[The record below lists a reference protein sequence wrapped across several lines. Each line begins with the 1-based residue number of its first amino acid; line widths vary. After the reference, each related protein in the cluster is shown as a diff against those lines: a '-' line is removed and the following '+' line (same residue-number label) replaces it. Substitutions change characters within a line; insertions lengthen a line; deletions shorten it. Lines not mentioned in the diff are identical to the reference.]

1 MASLHDAMVYLAREY
16 PYKSELSKARLT
28 KMLYLADWRAAITNS
43 RQITSLEWVFNH
55 YGPYLPD
62 VVQEART
69 HPDFEVRNEH
79 TMYGSPKEVV
89 ALANPTATVD
99 LAPWEKSALD
109 HVIEQTKDLN
119 WSQFIEL
126 VYSTYPI
133 VSQDRYATLDLIELA
148 GEYELLQATL
158 EEA

>member
-28 KMLYLADWRAAITNS
+28 KMLYLADWRAAITRR
-43 RQITSLEWVFNH
+43 RQITPLEWVFNH

-62 VVQEART
+62 VVEQART
-69 HPDFEVRNEH
+69 NPDFEVRDEF

-89 ALANPTATVD
+89 ALANPAAEER
-99 LAPWEKSALD
+99 LEPWEKESLD

-133 VSQDRYATLDLIELA
+133 LSQDRYATLDLLQLA
-148 GEYELLQATL
+148 SEYEALQTTL
-158 EEA
+158 